1 MATGSTAPHLRN
13 TDMNDRMRKRKPKE
27 KCCIPD
33 PVIAALG
40 KELADRFMSYNEVM
54 TFVKNG
60 SNKRVEIELILCI
73 MEARG
78 YLITEEMRRSKC
90 GNKKYFRVMTKEY
103 YEKLEEEHRE
113 NAKRRLLAAVS
124 Y

>member
-1 MATGSTAPHLRN
+1 
-13 TDMNDRMRKRKPKE
+13 MNDFRKRKPKE

-33 PVIAALG
+33 AVIAALG
-40 KELADRFMSYNEVM
+40 KQLSQRFMSFNEVM

-60 SNKRVEIELILCI
+60 ANKSISIELIMCI

-78 YLITEEMRRSKC
+78 YLLTEEKRRSKF
-90 GNKKYFRVMTKEY
+90 GYKTYYRVMTKEY
-103 YEKLEEEHRE
+103 YEKLEEERRE

>member
-1 MATGSTAPHLRN
+1 
-13 TDMNDRMRKRKPKE
+13 MNDSMRKRKPKE

-33 PVIAALG
+33 PVIASLG

-78 YLITEEMRRSKC
+78 YLITEEKRRSKC
-90 GNKKYFRVMTKEY
+90 GYKTFYRVMTKEY
-103 YEKLEEEHRE
+103 YEKIAEEHRQ
-113 NAKRRLLAAVS
+113 NATRRLLAAVS